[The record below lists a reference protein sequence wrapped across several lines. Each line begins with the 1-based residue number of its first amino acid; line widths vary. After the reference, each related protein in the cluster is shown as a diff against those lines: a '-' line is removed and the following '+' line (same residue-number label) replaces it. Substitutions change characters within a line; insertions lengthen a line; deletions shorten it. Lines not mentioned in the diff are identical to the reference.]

1 MGEKS
6 QGYPQN
12 EVEVSMD
19 VAEQLRRGVE
29 RHVWQAHVEEEVE
42 RITRAGQPLPS
53 VHHWAEEYAARAT
66 RWVDATENEYER
78 AEGQGERHAP
88 SASSD
93 LADAGDIAG
102 G

>member
-1 MGEKS
+1 MSEKVP
-6 QGYPQN
+6 GYPQN

-29 RHVWQAHVEEEVE
+29 RHVWQAHVEEEMD
-42 RITRAGQPLPS
+42 RILRAKQPLPS
-53 VHHWAEEYAARAT
+53 IHHWAEEYAERAT
-66 RWVDATENEYER
+66 RWLEATENEYER

-88 SASSD
+88 GASSEI
-93 LADAGDIAG
+93 ADASDIAG

>member
-29 RHVWQAHVEEEVE
+29 RHVWQAHVEEEVL
-42 RITRAGQPLPS
+42 G
-53 VHHWAEEYAARAT
+53 H
-66 RWVDATENEYER
+66 
-78 AEGQGERHAP
+78 
-88 SASSD
+88 
-93 LADAGDIAG
+93 
-102 G
+102 